1 MLQIFLAMLE
11 TDEEKERF
19 EQFYYKYRKLMLYT
33 AYGILNDSGRT
44 EHAVQEAFIRCAK
57 NFQKISDIFCPRT
70 RAFAVIITKN
80 EALRILEHEKRHGTV
95 SDDESLKD
103 SIDHADESA
112 EETALRGITAHELSL
127 LIEQLDD
134 KYKNVIYLRYYND
147 FSMNEIASALGI
159 TVETA
164 KKRAQRALA
173 VLRSMS
179 ESNA

>member
-11 TDEEKERF
+11 MDEEKERF

-33 AYGILNDSGRT
+33 AYGILNDSGRA

-57 NFQKISDIFCPRT
+57 NFQKISDIVCPQT

-80 EALRILEHEKRHGTV
+80 EALRILEHEKRHGAV

-134 KYKNVIYLRYYND
+134 KYKNVIYLRYYNS
-147 FSMNEIASALGI
+147 FSMAEIASSLGI
-159 TVETA
+159 TVESA

-173 VLRSMS
+173 MLRSMS
-179 ESNA
+179 ESND

>member
-33 AYGILNDSGRT
+33 AYGILNDSGRA

-57 NFQKISDIFCPRT
+57 SFKKSDIFCPRT

-80 EALRILEHEKRHGTV
+80 EALRILEHEKRHGAV

-103 SIDHADESA
+103 SIGHADESA
-112 EETALRGITAHELSL
+112 EEAALRGITAYELSL

-134 KYKNVIYLRYYND
+134 KYKNVIYLRYYNG
-147 FSMNEIASALGI
+147 FSMAEIASSLGI
-159 TVETA
+159 TVESA

-173 VLRSMS
+173 MLRSMS